1 MNTCSIFDERR
12 PYGEARG
19 VRCTTREKKGRRDT
33 SATSSFELLECA
45 LLLFVGRSIFSR
57 WSLVVG
63 SRLCSMRYALRGFW
77 LWLCPAT
84 CVASMCGCIQNKK
97 IPAFRG
103 GHARATARKKE
114 TQAGTSDLNWGLGLG
129 LGGALGCKSRVHKC
143 RNKCKCKC
151 KCKCKGAP
159 RPKLPRQKKPR
170 YRRRFPCCALC
181 PEISRGHIRMR
192 RITRP
197 LQWRPHHLPHLR
209 PRIAYISVT
218 TVPGG
223 DISP

>member
-1 MNTCSIFDERR
+1 M
-12 PYGEARG
+12 YHK
-19 VRCTTREKKGRRDT
+19 REKGKTRHKCHFKLRA
-33 SATSSFELLECA
+33 SRVCSSSFCWSLD
-45 LLLFVGRSIFSR
+45 FF
-57 WSLVVG
+57 SLVVG

-159 RPKLPRQKKPR
+159 RPKLPRQKKHGTADGSR
-170 YRRRFPCCALC
+170 VVLFALKFPEAISECA
-181 PEISRGHIRMR
+181 ESRGS
-192 RITRP
+192 
-197 LQWRPHHLPHLR
+197 
-209 PRIAYISVT
+209 YN
-218 TVPGG
+218 G
-223 DISP
+223 DPIIYPI